1 MERVAVSIR
10 LSEEAVGKMKER
22 VAQLKAIR
30 PGYQTTTQSSLIE
43 ELIHLDHLNHILGTN
58 GKEQCNA

>member
-1 MERVAVSIR
+1 MERKGVSIR
-10 LSEEAVGKMKER
+10 LSEEAVAKMKER
-22 VAQLKAIR
+22 VAELKASR